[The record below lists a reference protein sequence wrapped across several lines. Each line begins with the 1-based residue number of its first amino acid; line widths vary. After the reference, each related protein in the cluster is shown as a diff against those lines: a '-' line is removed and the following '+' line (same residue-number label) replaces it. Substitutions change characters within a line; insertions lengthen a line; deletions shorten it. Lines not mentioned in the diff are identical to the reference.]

1 VSCPTHPTRTGRL
14 LERARPPGEQA
25 AVARRQ
31 QAISNTLE
39 AIHGTILA
47 AIVGSLPLGSVA
59 AIRGAL
65 DTRFARFANRFR
77 GTFRDTAYEGAELG
91 RQTTVRRYSLD
102 SRPVFADGGIDDL
115 PERNRVRRE
124 LDRGTRRDHAR
135 VRARM
140 ARDIAEAIY
149 EASQA
154 GLERDTIRDR
164 MAGRFDDVRGYEV
177 RRIASAELSTGIG
190 RGSLSAFEDDSDA
203 DTITWKTQLDASVR
217 ASHRALQDVSTP
229 LGEPFIVG
237 PSQSPARYPGDWR
250 LPQSE
255 RLGCRCYLRL
265 S

>member
-1 VSCPTHPTRTGRL
+1 MACQHHSPTHTGRL

-31 QAISNTLE
+31 QAIANTLE

-47 AIVGSLPLGSVA
+47 AIVASIPLASIA
-59 AIRGAL
+59 AIRGAINV
-65 DTRFARFANRFR
+65 RFARFANRFR

-135 VRARM
+135 VRRRM
-140 ARDIAEAIY
+140 ARDIAEAIH

-154 GLERDTIRDR
+154 GLDRDTIRDR

-190 RGSLSAFEDDSDA
+190 RGSLSAFEDSSLA
-203 DTITWKTQLDASVR
+203 SIRWLTQLDGSVR
-217 ASHRALQDVSTP
+217 REHRPMHDQEKSV
-229 LGEPFIVG
+229 GEPFEMADTT
-237 PSQSPARYPGDWR
+237 ARYPGDWR
-250 LPQSE
+250 LPPHL
-255 RLGCRCYLRL
+255 RLGCRCYLTV
-265 S
+265 